1 MIDLNRRQ
9 LFAGAGAVAA
19 SAMLAT
25 PTRLTSATALP
36 TSWLVNIAKRELQKH
51 GSAVQHHDRVAIADY
66 TLASRDPRF
75 FFVDLQRGS
84 VSAHLVTHGRGSDP
98 DHVGWLKY
106 FSNVEG
112 SLASSRGAYLTG
124 EEYYGKNGRSMRLK
138 GLDRDNF
145 NAEPRAIVVHGAWY
159 ADPKVIAEQGKLGRS
174 EGCFAFPEAELGL
187 VMERL
192 GQGRLI
198 FADRL

>member
-25 PTRLTSATALP
+25 PSRLASATALP
-36 TSWLVNIAKRELQKH
+36 TSWLINIAKRELQKH
-51 GSAVQHHDRVAIADY
+51 GSAVQHHDRVAIADF
-66 TLASRDPRF
+66 TLPSRDPRF
-75 FFVDLQRGS
+75 FFVDLQRGT
-84 VSAHLVTHGRGSDP
+84 VATHLVTHGRGSDP

-124 EEYYGKNGRSMRLK
+124 DEYYGKNGRSMRLK

-159 ADPKVIAEQGKLGRS
+159 ANPNIIAEQGKLGRS
-174 EGCFAFPEAELGL
+174 EGCFAFPEHELSL

-192 GQGRLI
+192 GRGRLI

>member
-9 LFAGAGAVAA
+9 LFAGVGAVAA
-19 SAMLAT
+19 SAVLAT
-25 PTRLTSATALP
+25 PTRLASATPLP

-51 GSAVQHHDRVAIADY
+51 GSNVQFHDRVALADY
-66 TLASRDPRF
+66 TLPSRDPRF
-75 FFVDLQRGS
+75 FFVDLHRGT
-84 VSAHLVTHGRGSDP
+84 VSSHLVTHGRGSDP
-98 DHVGWLKY
+98 DHVGYLKY
-106 FSNVEG
+106 FSNIEG
-112 SLASSRGAYLTG
+112 SLASSRGAYTTG

-159 ADPKVIAEQGKLGRS
+159 ANPNVIAEQGKLGRS
-174 EGCFAFPEAELGL
+174 EGCFAFPEADLAN
-187 VMERL
+187 VMQKL